1 MYRLGY
7 IKNTE
12 HHRLNKNNYTYD
24 QHFTQRTM
32 VITTAALQINNRII
46 ILITQEIRSSTGT
59 SKINLAQAYQN
70 ILTILNTIK
79 PTLNLHSKKRY
90 NDLSRWFLFWNI
102 AAHLDVNLINE
113 LLQNFTIVH
122 HLQYWI
128 LMLLS
133 LTRNMVT
140 K

>member
-79 PTLNLHSKKRY
+79 PTLKSSLQKNVIMASLDGFSSETLLHIS
-90 NDLSRWFLFWNI
+90 
-102 AAHLDVNLINE
+102 
-113 LLQNFTIVH
+113 
-122 HLQYWI
+122 
-128 LMLLS
+128 ML
-133 LTRNMVT
+133 T
-140 K
+140 